1 MMKVMFSLIQ
11 KIFQT
16 NSFHKYSPG
25 QIQILSLSISLITVG
40 LELSR
45 SEHVYIPASIDGRE
59 RILHLEKPHLKNS
72 KRLQNDQVPFLR
84 QVLLLLHLKVR
95 IAFCFAQNCCENH
108 SSHHQHC
115 QPTNS
120 ICIYKPTSFYYELKN
135 KKEAEQRDSGLITV
149 TDTISMTT

>member
-45 SEHVYIPASIDGRE
+45 SEHVYIPDSLHRLTK

-95 IAFCFAQNCCENH
+95 IAFCFAFCFVA
-108 SSHHQHC
+108 
-115 QPTNS
+115 S
-120 ICIYKPTSFYYELKN
+120 IIQVNISIANRPPRYVSINLHPSTTS
-135 KKEAEQRDSGLITV
+135 
-149 TDTISMTT
+149 